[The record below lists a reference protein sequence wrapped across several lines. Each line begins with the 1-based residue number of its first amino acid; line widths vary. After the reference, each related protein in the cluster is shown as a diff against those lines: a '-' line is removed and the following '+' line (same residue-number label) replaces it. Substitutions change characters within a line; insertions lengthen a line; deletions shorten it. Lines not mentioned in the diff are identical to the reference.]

1 MAADVALML
10 LATVFALFLREN
22 FEINPNRFVGFLPY
36 LLATSGTAL
45 AVFPAAGLHR
55 SVWRF
60 SSLHDHLVVTGAV
73 AAVVAGAVGFT
84 FLYDRLDGVARSLP
98 FLQFLTGT
106 AFLTG
111 ARVLH
116 RLAHEFRRDRKN
128 APAFLQVPPEV
139 SAETTAVIVGITRL
153 AEAYL
158 RAATEFTPGQIKVA
172 GIVGLK
178 ERHTGRALAAHR
190 VLGSP
195 EELGDILNSLEVH
208 GVTVNLIAVA
218 APFQTF
224 SPCAQEAL
232 LAAERTRSIELRFLA
247 EDWGLVAGK
256 STGALS
262 HGRTILNGD
271 PQVRFEVSQTVLDR
285 IAVRSYWFMKRSLD
299 LLGAIVLILLLSPLM
314 AMVAMLVTGSIG
326 FPVLFWQQRPGL
338 GGRTFRLYKFRTMRS
353 AHSHDGSRLSDRER
367 VSTIGNLLRHLRLDE
382 LPQLFNIMRGDM
394 SFIGPRPLLEQDQ
407 SKAYSARLLVRPG
420 LTGWAQV
427 VGGRNISTV
436 DKAALDVWYVCNAS
450 LALDA
455 EIVLRTVPFVLL
467 GERITLRHLEHAWQ
481 QLREGGMVKDSSF
494 LSSHS

>member
-1 MAADVALML
+1 M
-10 LATVFALFLREN
+10 
-22 FEINPNRFVGFLPY
+22 PKG
-36 LLATSGTAL
+36 
-45 AVFPAAGLHR
+45 
-55 SVWRF
+55 
-60 SSLHDHLVVTGAV
+60 
-73 AAVVAGAVGFT
+73 
-84 FLYDRLDGVARSLP
+84 
-98 FLQFLTGT
+98 
-106 AFLTG
+106 
-111 ARVLH
+111 
-116 RLAHEFRRDRKN
+116 
-128 APAFLQVPPEV
+128 
-139 SAETTAVIVGITRL
+139 
-153 AEAYL
+153 L
-158 RAATEFTPGQIKVA
+158 RAACATGASVPETSARPSKARSAEFTPGQIKVA

-218 APFQTF
+218 APFRTF

-232 LAAERTRSIELRFLA
+232 LAAERTRAIELRFLA

-262 HGRTILNGD
+262 QERTTLNGD
-271 PQVRFEVSQTVLDR
+271 PEVRFEVSKTVLDR
-285 IAVRSYWFMKRSLD
+285 IAVRSYWFLKRSLD
-299 LLGAIVLILLLSPLM
+299 FLGAIVLTLLLSPLM
-314 AMVAMLVTGSIG
+314 AMVAMLVTVSIG

-353 AHSHDGSRLSDRER
+353 AHSHDGSRLSDSER

-407 SKAYSARLLVRPG
+407 SKAYSARRLVRPG

-427 VGGRNISTV
+427 VGGRNLSSV

-455 EIVLRTVPFVLL
+455 EIVLRTVPFVLF

-481 QLREGGMVKDSSF
+481 QLRERGMVKDSSF
-494 LSSHS
+494 LSSHN